1 MHAKEIKLTITIFTL
16 CLNSLL
22 VSWPASAGPV
32 PKQAKS
38 SASPKVQQEQAVE
51 AEAIEHPAAWSDA
64 IPYYNLAN
72 KYLEKERYEDAVD
85 NYHEAIARFP
95 NDPDFY
101 INLGYCYRK
110 LEDFESAEQAF
121 RKALTLN
128 NKDWVTWSNLA
139 NALLKQNKLPETVST
154 FEKCLKLSMPASE
167 RALINRDI
175 ADIKK
180 ILAMRQPKS
189 APKPEIVPGKGSL
202 KGSGKE
208 FLKGSL
214 KGSDK
219 ATTALPVLQ
228 STAKKPIA
236 PSSKVEPI
244 KAQPKEKSES
254 SGWDY
259 VYK

>member
-1 MHAKEIKLTITIFTL
+1 MHAKEIKLTITIITL

-22 VSWPASAGPV
+22 VHWPASAGP

-38 SASPKVQQEQAVE
+38 SASPKAQKEQEAEV
-51 AEAIEHPAAWSDA
+51 EAIEHPAAWSDA

-154 FEKCLKLSMPASE
+154 FEKCLKLTMPASE

-180 ILAMRQPKS
+180 ILACQQKS

-202 KGSGKE
+202 TRSPND
-208 FLKGSL
+208 SL
-214 KGSDK
+214 NQSAK
-219 ATTALPVLQ
+219 APTGRAPQT
-228 STAKKPIA
+228 TAKKPLA
-236 PSSKVEPI
+236 PTSKVDPI
-244 KAQPKEKSES
+244 KAQPKEKGES

>member
-1 MHAKEIKLTITIFTL
+1 MHAKEIKLTITILTL

-22 VSWPASAGPV
+22 VSWPASAGPA
-32 PKQAKS
+32 PNAKPANS
-38 SASPKVQQEQAVE
+38 KLEQKRE
-51 AEAIEHPAAWSDA
+51 AEAETETEAIEHPAAWSDA

-154 FEKCLKLSMPASE
+154 FEKCLKLTMPARE

-202 KGSGKE
+202 K
-208 FLKGSL
+208 
-214 KGSDK
+214 
-219 ATTALPVLQ
+219 ATTGKALQ
-228 STAKKPIA
+228 TTAKKPLA

-244 KAQPKEKSES
+244 KPQPKEKAEP

>member
-1 MHAKEIKLTITIFTL
+1 MHAKEIKLTIIFFTIG
-16 CLNSLL
+16 LNSLL
-22 VSWPASAGPV
+22 AGWPAVAAP
-32 PKQAKS
+32 PIKAKS
-38 SASPKVQQEQAVE
+38 LASPKLEQKQETE
-51 AEAIEHPAAWSDA
+51 AEVIEHPAAWSDA

-154 FEKCLKLSMPASE
+154 FEKCLKLTMPASE

-202 KGSGKE
+202 KGS
-208 FLKGSL
+208 LNQS
-214 KGSDK
+214 SK
-219 ATTALPVLQ
+219 ATAAKALQ

-236 PSSKVEPI
+236 PTSKVEPI
-244 KAQPKEKSES
+244 KAPQEKGES

>member
-38 SASPKVQQEQAVE
+38 SASPKVQQEQEAE

-139 NALLKQNKLPETVST
+139 NSLLKQNKLPETVST
-154 FEKCLKLSMPASE
+154 FEKCLKLTMPASE

-202 KGSGKE
+202 KES
-208 FLKGSL
+208 LKGSL
-214 KGSDK
+214 KESGK
-219 ATTALPVLQ
+219 ATPAPALQ
-228 STAKKPIA
+228 NTAKKPIA
-236 PSSKVEPI
+236 PSSKVEPV
-244 KAQPKEKSES
+244 KVQPKEKSES

-259 VYK
+259 VSK

>member
-38 SASPKVQQEQAVE
+38 SASPKVQQEQE
-51 AEAIEHPAAWSDA
+51 AEAEALEHPAAWSDA

-139 NALLKQNKLPETVST
+139 NSLLKQNKLPETVST
-154 FEKCLKLSMPASE
+154 FEKCLKLTMPASE

-202 KGSGKE
+202 KGS
-208 FLKGSL
+208 FKGSL
-214 KGSDK
+214 KESGK
-219 ATTALPVLQ
+219 ATPATALQ
-228 STAKKPIA
+228 TTAKKPIA
-236 PSSKVEPI
+236 PSSKVEPV

>member
-22 VSWPASAGPV
+22 ISWPASAGPV

-38 SASPKVQQEQAVE
+38 SASPKVQQEQAAE
-51 AEAIEHPAAWSDA
+51 AELIEHPAAWSDA

-154 FEKCLKLSMPASE
+154 FEKCLKLTMPASE

-202 KGSGKE
+202 KGSLQESG
-208 FLKGSL
+208 
-214 KGSDK
+214 K
-219 ATTALPVLQ
+219 ATPAPALQ
-228 STAKKPIA
+228 TTAKKPIA
-236 PSSKVEPI
+236 PSSKAEPV

>member
-38 SASPKVQQEQAVE
+38 SASPKVQQEQEAE

-154 FEKCLKLSMPASE
+154 FEKCLKLTMPASE

-202 KGSGKE
+202 KES
-208 FLKGSL
+208 LKGSL
-214 KGSDK
+214 KESGK
-219 ATTALPVLQ
+219 ATPAPALQ
-228 STAKKPIA
+228 TTAKKPIA
-236 PSSKVEPI
+236 PSTKVEPV

>member
-1 MHAKEIKLTITIFTL
+1 MHAKEFKLTITIFTL

-38 SASPKVQQEQAVE
+38 SASPKVQQEQE
-51 AEAIEHPAAWSDA
+51 AEAIEHPAAWSEA

-154 FEKCLKLSMPASE
+154 FEKCLKLTMPASE

-202 KGSGKE
+202 KESAKE
-208 FLKGSL
+208 SA
-214 KGSDK
+214 K
-219 ATTALPVLQ
+219 ATPTPALQTA
-228 STAKKPIA
+228 AKKPLA
-236 PSSKVEPI
+236 STSKVEPV
-244 KAQPKEKSES
+244 KTQPKEKSES

>member
-22 VSWPASAGPV
+22 VSWPASAGPAL
-32 PKQAKS
+32 KAKP
-38 SASPKVQQEQAVE
+38 ASPKLEQKQEAE

-95 NDPDFY
+95 DDPDFY

-154 FEKCLKLSMPASE
+154 FEKCLKLTMPASE

-202 KGSGKE
+202 KGSFKE
-208 FLKGSL
+208 SL
-214 KGSDK
+214 KESAK
-219 ATTALPVLQ
+219 ATPSPALQ
-228 STAKKPIA
+228 TTAKKPIT
-236 PSSKVEPI
+236 PSSKVEPV
-244 KAQPKEKSES
+244 KAQPKEKGES